1 MYPKYKAEVT
11 SKAPDYHEPGQAIT
25 TTPYTTTTATY
36 TPEVKPPTTA
46 LGYAAPTTT
55 PEPEHVTYT
64 TSTQYPEH
72 KVRVKFFK
80 YTYTMLCNQQ
90 YQGLFTAQG

>member
-25 TTPYTTTTATY
+25 TTPYTTSTATY

-80 YTYTMLCNQQ
+80 YIY
-90 YQGLFTAQG
+90 YAI